1 VSKGLGGPIA
11 LVPRGLR
18 GNPLF
23 RKLGVPVYRTYA
35 RAVVFLPGPPIFVN
49 SIPKAGT
56 HLLTSLLDRFP
67 KVMFS
72 GEHRTLNQ
80 FKSNDLGNS
89 TAEADWE
96 QVRRWLQSQH
106 NGQYS
111 TGHFHA
117 AENVFDALE
126 EFHFA
131 SLFVVRDPR
140 DIVVSQ
146 AHYIAGLKRH
156 FLYEYYTRV
165 LRTPEDRLMA
175 SIVSVPGSKGRPLLP
190 SIGNCLASFMGWVHH
205 SRVLVLKFEDLVG
218 AAGGGDASSQRR
230 AIDGIARHISR
241 PLNDAQ
247 RRASRGWGACQG
259 QRNIAPRRH
268 R

>member
-156 FLYEYYTRV
+156 FLHEHYTRV

-175 SIVSVPGSKGRPLLP
+175 SIMGVPESAGRPL
-190 SIGNCLASFMGWVHH
+190 S
-205 SRVLVLKFEDLVG
+205 
-218 AAGGGDASSQRR
+218 
-230 AIDGIARHISR
+230 
-241 PLNDAQ
+241 
-247 RRASRGWGACQG
+247 
-259 QRNIAPRRH
+259 PRRLRDTH
-268 R
+268 DGCH